1 MLHLVHGINY
11 PLDEIKNVSASSV
24 TPTDNKPIDNKPT
37 NTIPYEDFTL
47 SYQKAYNEVYGA
59 KYGRLAED
67 GLRGPATRA
76 SLSHI
81 YLAKGQ
87 RNSLVKWCQ
96 DRLINHKH
104 YTIPYG
110 ADGIFGSGTEN
121 VVKQF
126 QRDNGLAVDGIIGK
140 NTINLLF

>member
-1 MLHLVHGINY
+1 MLHLAHGINY
-11 PLDEIKNVSASSV
+11 PLEEIRNVSASNQVPTDSK
-24 TPTDNKPIDNKPT
+24 PTDNKPT
-37 NTIPYEDFTL
+37 NSIPYEDFTL

-81 YLAKGQ
+81 YLTKGQ

-110 ADGIFGSGTEN
+110 ADGVFGSGTEN
-121 VVKQF
+121 IVKQF
-126 QRDNGLAVDGIIGK
+126 QRDNRLAVDGIIGK

>member
-11 PLDEIKNVSASSV
+11 PLDEIKNVSASNQV
-24 TPTDNKPIDNKPT
+24 PTDNKPIDNKPT
-37 NTIPYEDFTL
+37 NTIPFEDFTL

-59 KYGRLAED
+59 KYGRLVED

-81 YLAKGQ
+81 YLSKGQ

-110 ADGIFGSGTEN
+110 ADGVFGSGTRWN
-121 VVKQF
+121 YWKKYYKF
-126 QRDNGLAVDGIIGK
+126 IILILK
-140 NTINLLF
+140 Y